1 MKSRKPLLSALAA
14 GAFLLSGTLIAQ
26 NAPPPPQPPP
36 SGQDVAPAPP
46 PPPTGQDMPMPPA
59 PPPAP
64 SGQNMPPA
72 PATSTPPA
80 PSAQPMPPPAGTPTS
95 GQGQATSQSGQGQV
109 VVRSVPPPA
118 PTIGPAP
125 PFEQLSGGK
134 KSISEEQAAAY
145 PPLANDFIHA
155 DTNRD
160 GHISKTE
167 YTNWTKQP

>member
-1 MKSRKPLLSALAA
+1 MKSRKPLLSTLAA
-14 GAFLLSGTLIAQ
+14 GAFLFAGTLIAQ

-36 SGQDVAPAPP
+36 SGQDVAPTPSPTPNGQDMPPTPP
-46 PPPTGQDMPMPPA
+46 PAPTGQDTT
-59 PPPAP
+59 
-64 SGQNMPPA
+64 PA

-80 PSAQPMPPPAGTPTS
+80 PSAQPAPTPAPAPTS
-95 GQGQATSQSGQGQV
+95 TSGQGQV

-134 KSISEEQAAAY
+134 KSISADQAVAY

-160 GHISKTE
+160 GRISKTE
-167 YTNWTKQP
+167 YTNWTKQL

>member
-1 MKSRKPLLSALAA
+1 
-14 GAFLLSGTLIAQ
+14 
-26 NAPPPPQPPP
+26 
-36 SGQDVAPAPP
+36 
-46 PPPTGQDMPMPPA
+46 MPPA
-59 PPPAP
+59 PPPPP

-72 PATSTPPA
+72 PATSAPPA
-80 PSAQPMPPPAGTPTS
+80 PSAQPAPAPASTS
-95 GQGQATSQSGQGQV
+95 TSGQATSPSAQGEV

-134 KSISEEQAAAY
+134 KSISADQAVAY
-145 PPLANDFIHA
+145 PPLANDFLHA

-167 YTNWTKQP
+167 YTNWTKQL